1 LGWDGYL
8 TSCVSDGS
16 NKKDD
21 DNNDDENAFDHHKL
35 VLCRIKDHSMNYNN
49 YIYKEPCMISNN
61 TNMRWLNEIL
71 HGHWEICVNIFRI
84 DATIF

>member
-1 LGWDGYL
+1 
-8 TSCVSDGS
+8 
-16 NKKDD
+16 
-21 DNNDDENAFDHHKL
+21 
-35 VLCRIKDHSMNYNN
+35 
-49 YIYKEPCMISNN
+49 MISNN